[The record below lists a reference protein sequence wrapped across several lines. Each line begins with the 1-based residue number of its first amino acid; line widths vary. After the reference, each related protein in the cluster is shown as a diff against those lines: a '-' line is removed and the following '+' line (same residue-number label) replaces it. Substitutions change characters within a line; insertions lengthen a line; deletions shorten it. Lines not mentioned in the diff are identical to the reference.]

1 MAKRAVSA
9 MSDNGLTDGLAE
21 VLAGDALTPEEEKY
35 FTSHGDTSALSDDAA
50 QSMSSSVS
58 AVPDTSRAQTKSEPS
73 EADRYRT
80 ELAQE
85 REMRVRT
92 DERLK
97 LLAEALSPQQQA
109 DERQAVREDPRPDP
123 ERDVFGYMA
132 WQERRSQR
140 LEQALAETQQAFV
153 QHHNQINGER
163 AAQQFISA
171 YRQDAVNF
179 ARQTPDFREAYQY
192 ILADRDR
199 ELQEMGYTD
208 PNQRLQ
214 IITAEERDLVTRNL
228 QNRRSPAAAIYALAK
243 GRGFK
248 NSGRGP
254 GGTGDMSV
262 AAIANLSDDE
272 FASLT
277 ARFGGLDNI
286 LKKIR

>member
-1 MAKRAVSA
+1 

-21 VLAGDALTPEEEKY
+21 ILAEDALTPEEEKY
-35 FTSHGDTSALSDDAA
+35 FTSHCDTSALSDAVA
-50 QSMSSSVS
+50 QPSES
-58 AVPDTSRAQTKSEPS
+58 APNLSASPDTPTKSEPS
-73 EADRYRT
+73 EADRYQA

-85 REMRVRT
+85 REKRVRVE
-92 DERLK
+92 ERLN

-132 WQERRSQR
+132 WQERRSER
-140 LEQALAETQQAFV
+140 LERALQETQNALV
-153 QHHNQINGER
+153 QSHQQYQGDR
-163 AAQQFISA
+163 AAQQFIST
-171 YRQDAVNF
+171 YRQDARNF
-179 ARQTPDFREAYQY
+179 ARQNPDFAQAYQY

-199 ELQEMGYTD
+199 ELKEMGYAD

-228 QNRRSPAAAIYALAK
+228 QARKSPAAAIYALAK

-248 NSGRGP
+248 GGGRGP
-254 GGTGDMSV
+254 GGTDGMSV

-277 ARFGGLDNI
+277 NRLGGLDNI
-286 LKKIR
+286 LRRIP